1 MPASVSPDPVF
12 GEERANATHTV
23 WRYGVRSYALLKD
36 LSVSRGVLASLLS
49 SVIFAGLY
57 YYSTL
62 LTPLTGEEIFGW
74 RLLFTAPGVTLL
86 LMVTREWRQVRSTLR
101 RIAETPGLLAVYL
114 ANAAMLGVQMW
125 VFMWAPIHGRAMEV
139 TLGYFLMPLVLV
151 LIGRVLYGD
160 RMSGWQVAAT
170 AMAVLGVGNEFV
182 RVGTLAWPTALVAL
196 GYPAYFVMRRQF
208 RTDRHGDSWLEMH
221 LLIPAAGWFV
231 LTGPMTLA
239 GTAEVPRLL
248 ALIPGLGLIS
258 AAAFT
263 LYFFGMRTLN
273 FSLFGLLGYTEP
285 VLLVVVAFLLGERL
299 GMREAVTY
307 MLIWL
312 SVGLLVAE
320 GGIRVLRMRRQEVCR
335 PVRV

>member
-1 MPASVSPDPVF
+1 M
-12 GEERANATHTV
+12 
-23 WRYGVRSYALLKD
+23 
-36 LSVSRGVLASLLS
+36 SRGVLASLLS
-49 SVIFAGLY
+49 SAIFAGLY

-74 RLLFTAPGVTLL
+74 RLLFTAPGVTILL
-86 LMVTREWRQVRSTLR
+86 LVTREWRQVRATLR
-101 RIAETPGLLAVYL
+101 RIADRPGLMVVYI

-151 LIGRVLYGD
+151 LIGRMLYGD
-160 RMSGWQVAAT
+160 RMSAWQVAAT
-170 AMAVLGVGNEFV
+170 AVAALGVGNEFL
-182 RVGTLAWPTALVAL
+182 RVGTLAWPTVLVAL
-196 GYPAYFVMRRQF
+196 GYPAYFVTRRQF
-208 RTDRHGDSWLEMH
+208 RIDRHGDSWLEMH
-221 LLIPAAGWFV
+221 LLIPAAAWFV
-231 LTGPMTLA
+231 IMGPTTLA

-263 LYFFGMRTLN
+263 LYFYGMRTLN
-273 FSLFGLLGYTEP
+273 FSLFGLLGYAEP

-299 GMREAVTY
+299 GMRETLTY
-307 MLIWL
+307 ALIWL

-320 GGIRVLRMRRQEVCR
+320 GATRIARRR
-335 PVRV
+335 PRDVSVVHTTTV

>member
-1 MPASVSPDPVF
+1 M
-12 GEERANATHTV
+12 
-23 WRYGVRSYALLKD
+23 
-36 LSVSRGVLASLLS
+36 SRGVLASLLS
-49 SVIFAGLY
+49 SAIFAGLY

-74 RLLFTAPGVTLL
+74 RLLFTAPGVTILL
-86 LMVTREWRQVRSTLR
+86 LVTREWHQVRATLR
-101 RIAETPGLLAVYL
+101 RIADRPGLMVVYI

-151 LIGRVLYGD
+151 LIGRMLYGD
-160 RMSGWQVAAT
+160 RMSAWQVAAT
-170 AMAVLGVGNEFV
+170 VVAALGVGNEFL
-182 RVGTLAWPTALVAL
+182 RVGSLSWPTVLVAL
-196 GYPAYFVMRRQF
+196 GYPAYFVTRRQF
-208 RTDRHGDSWLEMH
+208 RIDRHGDSWLEMH
-221 LLIPAAGWFV
+221 LLIPAAAWFV
-231 LTGPMTLA
+231 IMGPTTLA

-263 LYFFGMRTLN
+263 LYFYGMRTLN
-273 FSLFGLLGYTEP
+273 FSLFGLLGYAEP

-299 GMREAVTY
+299 GMRETLTY
-307 MLIWL
+307 ALIWL

-320 GGIRVLRMRRQEVCR
+320 GATRIARRR
-335 PVRV
+335 PRDVSVVHTTTV